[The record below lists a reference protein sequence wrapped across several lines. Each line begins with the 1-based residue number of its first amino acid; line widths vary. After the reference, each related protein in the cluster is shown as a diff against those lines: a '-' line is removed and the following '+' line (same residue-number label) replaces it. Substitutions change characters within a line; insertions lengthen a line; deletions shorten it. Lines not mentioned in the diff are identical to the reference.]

1 MTAPEQFI
9 DSPVFQPAN
18 RASNFDELYAPS
30 NYAAFVHALKMER
43 HQPETGTKNDKYA
56 CFLNMEQK
64 DGFGEFTVSENNS
77 LKYTVKDGD
86 SLWNIVNEALTKKN
100 GEQPAAWKTLETLRK
115 IAEKNQMQDPDLI
128 HEGDVIDFSAIG
140 DDGDTGK
147 EESQQTRPLRNPD
160 AGAPIIP
167 YNANEAV
174 TDEQVKPDAGAAKPT
189 TTTPER
195 DKWYISQAGDG
206 SYWYTCGATSLTM
219 ALAAN
224 GLMEATETN
233 RLKLVRETGTNREVG
248 FPGTSAKMA
257 DEARKRGLQAEAFDT
272 EDWRAVDAQL
282 SQGKQAI
289 VNGTMVGRNGS
300 LIKHFVYISGKDS
313 AGNYILGDPA
323 SAGTTTWSQ
332 KDLAGF
338 LTRGGAPNGFAA
350 IWR

>member
-18 RASNFDELYAPS
+18 RAANFDELYSPS
-30 NYAAFVHALKMER
+30 NYAAFVQALKIER
-43 HQPETGTKNDKYA
+43 QQPETGSKNDQFA

-64 DGFGEFTVSENNS
+64 EAFGEFTVSENKS
-77 LKYTVKDGD
+77 LKYKVKDGD
-86 SLWNIVNEALTKKN
+86 SLWQIVNEALTKKN
-100 GEQPAAWKTLETLRK
+100 GEQPAAWKTLETLRR
-115 IAEKNQMQDPDLI
+115 IAEKNQMQNPDLI
-128 HEGDVIDFSAIG
+128 HEGDVIDFSVIG
-140 DDGDTGK
+140 DDDDTGK
-147 EESQQTRPLRNPD
+147 QESQQASPLLNSD
-160 AGAPIIP
+160 AEAPIIT

-174 TDEQVKPDAGAAKPT
+174 TDEPVKPDAGSEKSKA
-189 TTTPER
+189 TPER

-224 GLMEATETN
+224 GLMEATEAN
-233 RLKLVRETGTNREVG
+233 RLKLVRETGTNKDVG
-248 FPGTSAKMA
+248 FPGTSSKMA

-282 SQGKQAI
+282 SQGRQAI

>member
-1 MTAPEQFI
+1 MSAPEQFI
-9 DSPVFQPAN
+9 DSPLFQPAT
-18 RASNFDELYAPS
+18 RAANFEELYAPS
-30 NYAAFVHALKMER
+30 NYAAFISALKMER
-43 HQPETGTKNDKYA
+43 HKPETGTKNDQYG

-64 DGFGEFTVSENNS
+64 DGFGEFNVSENNS

-86 SLWNIVNEALTKKN
+86 NLWNIVNEALAKKN

-115 IAEKNQMQDPDLI
+115 IAKKNQMKNPDLI
-128 HEGDVIDFSAIG
+128 RAGDVIDFSAIA
-140 DDGDTGK
+140 DDESTGK
-147 EESQQTRPLRNPD
+147 QESQQARPLHNPD
-160 AGAPIIP
+160 AGEPIIT
-167 YNANEAV
+167 YNEGEAD
-174 TDEQVKPDAGAAKPT
+174 TDEPAKPET
-189 TTTPER
+189 STAKPAVTPER

-206 SYWYTCGATSLTM
+206 AYWYTCGATSLTM

-224 GLMEATETN
+224 GLMEATEAN
-233 RLKLVRETGTNREVG
+233 RLKLVRETGTNQDVG
-248 FPGTSAKMA
+248 FPGTSARMA

-272 EDWRAVDAQL
+272 QDWRAVDAQL
-282 SQGKQAI
+282 AQGKQAI

-323 SAGTTTWSQ
+323 SAGTTTWTQ

>member
-1 MTAPEQFI
+1 MAAPEQFI
-9 DSPVFQPAN
+9 DSPGFQPAN
-18 RASNFDELYAPS
+18 RDANFDELYEPS
-30 NYAAFVHALKMER
+30 NYAAFISALKLDR
-43 HQPETGTKNDKYA
+43 QQPETGTKNDQYA

-64 DGFGEFTVSENNS
+64 ERFGEFTVSENNA

-86 SLWNIVNEALTKKN
+86 NLWNIVNEALAKKN

-115 IAEKNQMQDPDLI
+115 IAEKNQMKNPDLI
-128 HEGDVIDFSAIG
+128 HAGDVIDFSAIA
-140 DDGDTGK
+140 DDESTGK
-147 EESQQTRPLRNPD
+147 PESQQARPLRNT
-160 AGAPIIP
+160 GTGEPIIAN
-167 YNANEAV
+167 NAEEAG
-174 TDEQVKPDAGAAKPT
+174 TDEPAKPET
-189 TTTPER
+189 SPAKPSPTPER
-195 DKWYISQAGDG
+195 DRWYISQAGDG
-206 SYWYTCGATSLTM
+206 AYWYTCGATSLTM

-224 GLMEATETN
+224 GLMEATEAN

-272 EDWRAVDAQL
+272 QDWRAVDAQL

-323 SAGTTTWSQ
+323 SAGTTTWS
-332 KDLAGF
+332 KDDLAGF
-338 LTRGGAPNGFAA
+338 LTRGGAPNGFTA